1 MLRNI
6 DIKFKLDILITI
18 IATVVFVLFIVLS
31 YMWSDYSA
39 QVLSILIVLLPNIYV
54 VGNLIIRGV
63 LEREMKKIRA
73 GFDNVN
79 SEINMGA
86 EILEAENE
94 YLKDLLTENNIE
106 YEEEDEDFE

>member
-1 MLRNI
+1 
-6 DIKFKLDILITI
+6 
-18 IATVVFVLFIVLS
+18 
-31 YMWSDYSA
+31 
-39 QVLSILIVLLPNIYV
+39 
-54 VGNLIIRGV
+54 
-63 LEREMKKIRA
+63 MKKIRA

>member
-18 IATVVFVLFIVLS
+18 IATVVSVLFIVLS